1 MVACL
6 GYGVPEIVD
15 AAAEQAER
23 ISYFYNHHFTSEPQE
38 RLADRLL
45 EVVAPGM
52 ARVRLVSGGSEAN
65 ETALQLARLY
75 HVERGDTARWR
86 VISQAQSY
94 HGSTMGTLALTGRRA
109 LQEPYT
115 PYLASHL
122 HIPPS
127 TWRFDP
133 TGEAALEELDR
144 LLDEAGPETVAAFFC
159 EPVSAAALPAASP
172 PDRFWKGLAERRD
185 EHGFLICFD
194 EVVSGIGRVGTLARG
209 AISCRSSPTSSRS
222 ARVSAPGYA
231 PLGAVLCRQH
241 VYDAIDRGSREF
253 DLGHTWDGAP
263 LSSAVG
269 LAVLDLLVERGLVDR
284 VRDRGPGL
292 RDELEAALEGS
303 EIVREVRGRG
313 FLLGV
318 ELVDPRDGESFLPVD
333 LDVASL
339 VDDTAFEQGLLVTST
354 HPQADGFA
362 GDQTLLA
369 PAYVTHRRGARGD
382 RRSLPGDDRV
392 GGAVDQGLAAGR
404 GHGMSSAERSEEFVL
419 LAIPDMNGSLRG
431 KALRPAAFEAAVQHG
446 TVMTD
451 LIIGLDPV
459 DTPITDY
466 ERFGIRT
473 GRGRPAPAPP
483 TWTPSASS
491 PGGPAGGSASPRRAG
506 RTAAR
511 ATSPRARCSDA
522 SWRRVVARLRRD
534 GGDRVRG
541 PDLGRAGRAALE
553 RDQLQPGRDRPL
565 RPVRRRS
572 SCGALEGAGRRALRR
587 AHGGRA
593 RGSSS

>member
-1 MVACL
+1 MAATAIGSDATKVFPRFLDLAYPSIERGDGVWLTTTDGRRILDGCSGGAMVACL
-6 GYGVPEIVD
+6 GHGVPEIVD
-15 AAAEQAER
+15 AFVEQASR

-75 HVERGDTARWR
+75 HVERGDAERWR

-94 HGSTMGTLALTGRRA
+94 HGSTMGTLALSGRRA

-133 TGEAALEELDR
+133 SGEAALRELDR
-144 LLDEAGPETVAAFFC
+144 RLEEAGPETVAAFFC
-159 EPVSAAALPAASP
+159 EPVGAAALPAASP
-172 PDRFWKGLAERRD
+172 PDLFWKGLEERRD

-194 EVVSGIGRVGTLARG
+194 EVVSGIGRVGSWLAADQLPIEPDIVAIGKGLG
-209 AISCRSSPTSSRS
+209 A
-222 ARVSAPGYA
+222 GYA

-241 VYDAIDRGSREF
+241 VYEAIDRGSREF

-269 LAVLDLLVERGLVDR
+269 LAVLDALVERGLVER

-292 RDELEAALEGS
+292 RDELEAALTGS
-303 EIVREVRGRG
+303 ELVREVRGRG

-318 ELVDPRDGESFLPVD
+318 ELVDPRDGESFLPVE

-339 VDDTAFEQGLLVTST
+339 IDDTALEHGLLVTST

-369 PAYVTHRRGARGD
+369 PAYVSTDEELSQVVD
-382 RRSLPGDDRV
+382 RLRETMVSVERSIKKS
-392 GGAVDQGLAAGR
+392 LAAV
-404 GHGMSSAERSEEFVL
+404 S
-419 LAIPDMNGSLRG
+419 
-431 KALRPAAFEAAVQHG
+431 
-446 TVMTD
+446 
-451 LIIGLDPV
+451 
-459 DTPITDY
+459 
-466 ERFGIRT
+466 
-473 GRGRPAPAPP
+473 
-483 TWTPSASS
+483 
-491 PGGPAGGSASPRRAG
+491 GG
-506 RTAAR
+506 
-511 ATSPRARCSDA
+511 
-522 SWRRVVARLRRD
+522 
-534 GGDRVRG
+534 
-541 PDLGRAGRAALE
+541 
-553 RDQLQPGRDRPL
+553 
-565 RPVRRRS
+565 
-572 SCGALEGAGRRALRR
+572 
-587 AHGGRA
+587 
-593 RGSSS
+593 